1 MFKSSQRHKQRCAII
16 HIFLYHRQISV
27 WKRTTKPLVIAVLV
41 CRPLP
46 PAPSDNT
53 RSSQTITLRP
63 DSFTFVFSISKRRD
77 VSLSLF
83 LHGLLGS
90 LSASPRSSCA
100 SPILPGKAWTPE
112 ILLATPHGV
121 MLVCCR
127 SCSRIHFI
135 LRFTSLGRKQ
145 TSGGGGKD

>member
-41 CRPLP
+41 CRPLT
-46 PAPSDNT
+46 PAPTDNT

-112 ILLATPHGV
+112 ILLAMPHGV

-127 SCSRIHFI
+127 SSSRIHFI
-135 LRFTSLGRKQ
+135 LHFTSLGLKQ
-145 TSGGGGKD
+145 SSGGGGKD